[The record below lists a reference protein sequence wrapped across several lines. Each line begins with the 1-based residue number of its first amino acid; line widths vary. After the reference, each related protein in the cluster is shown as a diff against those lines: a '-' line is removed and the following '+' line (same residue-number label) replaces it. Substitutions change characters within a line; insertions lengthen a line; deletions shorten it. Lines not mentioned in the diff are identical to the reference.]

1 LILFTYPI
9 WTLRHFFLGS
19 GPQKVVEITK
29 NIETPGKD
37 MLKCSCNWVLFL
49 LFRSIPLPLNHFFFF
64 AGPVQLVQGPERVVH
79 VQGPTRVVRELVEG
93 PERIMY
99 VPGPERVVHVEGP
112 EKIVHVPVQGPE
124 RIVHVQGPERV
135 VHVQGDNIQ
144 TCFLRPHVLTISE
157 NSCGTN

>member
-1 LILFTYPI
+1 
-9 WTLRHFFLGS
+9 
-19 GPQKVVEITK
+19 
-29 NIETPGKD
+29 
-37 MLKCSCNWVLFL
+37 M
-49 LFRSIPLPLNHFFFF
+49 
-64 AGPVQLVQGPERVVH
+64 H

-157 NSCGTN
+157 SSCGTN